1 MELTRDKNGET
12 LVFAIKGRLDA
23 QTSPQAEKDLKQW
36 LAEGEKKL
44 VGDLSGLDYI
54 SSAGL
59 RLMLM
64 VAKGSKGQGG
74 SLCLYGLKPSV
85 NEVFTI
91 AGFTKIIPIAASLDE
106 ALAV

>member
-1 MELTRDKNGET
+1 MEITRNKNGDT

-74 SLCLYGLKPSV
+74 SLCLCGLSPSV

-106 ALAV
+106 ALTQ

>member
-1 MELTRDKNGET
+1 MEITRSKNGEA
-12 LVFAIKGRLDA
+12 LVFCVRGRLDA

-36 LAEGEKKL
+36 LAEGEKRL

-64 VAKGSKGQGG
+64 VAKGAKGQGG
-74 SLCLYGLKPSV
+74 GLSLFGLSPSV
-85 NEVFTI
+85 HEVFTI
-91 AGFTKIIPIAASLDE
+91 AGFTKIIPIAASLDD
-106 ALAV
+106 ALIL